1 MTKYNELLTEL
12 TDTYDGFD
20 VEVRRGDKTY
30 DFFTLNKDHKGA
42 YSLRNDEKVEGY
54 TIDEETRRITV
65 NISVIKVS
73 DVIKRLQDIMRE
85 NGDLPFCLAV
95 FDDYE
100 GNYAEVE
107 DFDLQDFC
115 ADDAIDSDTLEPL
128 GFKLVFLKVDI

>member
-1 MTKYNELLTEL
+1 MQYNELLTEL
-12 TDTYDGFD
+12 ADVYDGFD

-30 DFFTLNKDHKGA
+30 DFLTLNKEHKGA
-42 YSLRNDEKVEGY
+42 YSLLNDEQVEGY

-95 FDDYE
+95 FDDCDGGYT
-100 GNYAEVE
+100 EVE
-107 DFDLQDFC
+107 NFDLNDFC
-115 ADDAIDSDTLEPL
+115 ADDTIDSETLEPL
-128 GFKLVFLKVDI
+128 GFKSVFLKVDI